1 MSFLTVLNREQD
13 MLEEIE
19 RLTVTLND
27 TEGRLEREKDISVL
41 YYNGAKEHH
50 ANLKRIQN
58 SQVGHI

>member
-1 MSFLTVLNREQD
+1 
-13 MLEEIE
+13 MLEQIE

-27 TEGRLEREKDISVL
+27 TAGRLEREKDISEL
-41 YYNGAKEHH
+41 YYNGSKEHH